1 VTLSERLERGLTAR
15 RRTWLVRLLWVVVA
29 AAVCVRVGIMLADP
43 IQPTGYADVDNG
55 YFLDFRD
62 TVWTPGR
69 FLLTGGNPYDPEI
82 YLQANPWAWP
92 FGVYAPVWLF
102 LGLILGPLP
111 FLAAVVVYQV
121 IALALAI
128 VMLRV
133 LMRWAVPTLA
143 DIAVPAVL
151 VWMNIWHPGR
161 ASLSVQMGTLLAVL
175 GVTLV
180 IRQLTNRLPVEPR
193 VDRPF
198 TLGIA
203 LTLIKP
209 QFGLVPLLVGAAAGK
224 LREVALAVLG
234 LAVLSLPVAVLCAVA
249 ARGPV
254 EFVRSILRNIAYS
267 NSPNSPDSLNYPGVR
282 RLDLVGILARHGL
295 DVTAT
300 WVSLA
305 VTITAFALAIAMVR
319 ITRNP
324 LLLSAAISVTTL
336 LGIYHSTY
344 DLLLLLVPVA
354 VGVGMIVRGELTQPA
369 ERVVFG
375 ALLLVVL
382 HLHTVTKTL
391 IPRFDVLGADT
402 VNVVLMVVAL
412 VASFVGAAQA
422 RLRPATLTAVSRR

>member
-29 AAVCVRVGIMLADP
+29 VAVCVRVGIMLADP
-43 IQPTGYADVDNG
+43 IQPTGDAHAGDG
-55 YFLDFRD
+55 HFADFRD
-62 TVWTPGR
+62 TVWLPGR
-69 FLLTGGNPYDPEI
+69 FLLSGGNPYDPQT
-82 YLQANPWAWP
+82 YLPANPWAQP
-92 FGVYAPVWLF
+92 FDLYTPVWLI

-133 LMRWAVPTLA
+133 LLRWAVPTLA

-151 VWMNIWHPGR
+151 LWMNIWYPGR
-161 ASLSVQMGTLLAVL
+161 ASLSVQMGTLLGVL
-175 GVTLV
+175 GLTLV
-180 IRQLTNRLPVEPR
+180 IRQLTNPLPVEPR
-193 VDRPF
+193 VDRPL
-198 TLGIA
+198 TLGVA
-203 LTLIKP
+203 LTLIKA
-209 QFGLVPLLVGAAAGK
+209 QFGLVTLIVAAAAGK

-234 LAVLSLPVAVLCAVA
+234 VAVVSLPVVVVCTVA
-249 ARGPV
+249 AGGPL
-254 EFVRSILRNIAYS
+254 EFVRSILRNLAYTT
-267 NSPNSPDSLNYPGVR
+267 SPDSPDSLSYPGVR
-282 RLDLVGILARHGL
+282 RLDLAGILAQHGL
-295 DVTAT
+295 DVTAA

-324 LLLSAAISVTTL
+324 LLLSAAVSVTTL
-336 LGIYHSTY
+336 LGIFHGTY

-402 VNVVLMVVAL
+402 VNVILMVVAL
-412 VASFVGAAQA
+412 VASVVGAVQA
-422 RLRPATLTAVSRR
+422 RLRPAPLAAVSGQ

>member
-1 VTLSERLERGLTAR
+1 MTLSERLERGLTTR

-29 AAVCVRVGIMLADP
+29 VAVCVRVGIMLAHP
-43 IQPTGYADVDNG
+43 IQPMGYADVDDG

-69 FLLTGGNPYDPEI
+69 YLLAGGNPYDPEI
-82 YLQANPWAWP
+82 YLQANPWAWQ

-128 VMLRV
+128 VVLRV
-133 LMRWAVPTLA
+133 LSRWAVPTLA
-143 DIAVPAVL
+143 DIAVPAAL
-151 VWMNIWHPGR
+151 LWMNIWHPGR

-193 VDRPF
+193 VDRPL

-234 LAVLSLPVAVLCAVA
+234 LAVVSLPVAVLCAVA
-249 ARGPV
+249 AGGPV
-254 EFVRSILRNIAYS
+254 EFVRSVLRDIAYS

-282 RLDLVGILARHGL
+282 RLDLVGNLARHGL
-295 DVTAT
+295 DVTAA

-305 VTITAFALAIAMVR
+305 VTITAFAIAIAMVR

-324 LLLSAAISVTTL
+324 LLLSAAITVTTL

-354 VGVGMIVRGELTQPA
+354 VGAGMIVRGELTEPA

-412 VASFVGAAQA
+412 VASVIGAAQA
-422 RLRPATLTAVSRR
+422 HLRPAPLTAASGR